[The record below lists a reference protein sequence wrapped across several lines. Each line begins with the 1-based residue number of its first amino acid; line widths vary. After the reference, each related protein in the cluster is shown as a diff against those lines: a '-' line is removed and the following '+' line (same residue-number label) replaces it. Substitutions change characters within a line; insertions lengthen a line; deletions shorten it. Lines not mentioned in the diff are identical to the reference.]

1 MESDTYCVE
10 CGAQLTDRYYRLQEF
25 FGDIAYSVL
34 RRGAGEEGSSA
45 QAADAGNTQYAIRN
59 SQRVLPTAIL
69 ENTIPGVARVYDT
82 FRDPDTDRAY
92 VAWEEVYGR
101 TLASWLPDA
110 ADALGGAAVELPPT
124 SGKLFTE
131 SVPGEEQ
138 SLAWMAQAADVLAA
152 LHAQGIVNTNIE
164 LTNLVIQPGDRLI
177 LIDLTGCQSIHE
189 TEIGTE
195 PLQAKSTDLHNL
207 ASELEHWYLAVRH
220 DTSQSVSQAAMP
232 ASVQAADD
240 SGMVP
245 AVDEVTGILA
255 GPANASIIFA
265 KVREGAYASAEE
277 LAEAL
282 YDLYDASR
290 PITNVQLWSG
300 RGSDVGQVR
309 QINEDSVLTL
319 EANVLEHDGILPIG
333 VYVIA
338 DGMGGHQSGE
348 VASSIAARTIG
359 AIINN
364 TLVGPLMAGDPVP
377 CDAATCASLL
387 QQAVMEANR
396 RIVGLAQ
403 ERHSD
408 LGTTVTTALVVGNQL
423 TVANVG
429 DSRTYLWRDSELAVI
444 TKDHSL
450 VAQLV
455 AAGQITPN
463 EIYTHPRRNEI
474 YRALGDPRLTSSEV
488 DTFNYMLR
496 PGDGVLLCSDG
507 LWDFVRDPLINA
519 LITNS
524 SDPESTCQALIDQ
537 ANAAGGEDNISTI
550 FVRVVP
556 PKDEE

>member
-1 MESDTYCVE
+1 VE

-25 FGDIAYSVL
+25 FPVASD
-34 RRGAGEEGSSA
+34 EGGKHALTSGHWPLA
-45 QAADAGNTQYAIRN
+45 TGT
-59 SQRVLPTAIL
+59 RVLPTAIL
-69 ENTIPGVARVYDT
+69 ENTIPGVVRVYDT
-82 FRDPDTDRAY
+82 FRDPDTGRAY

-101 TLASWLPDA
+101 TLASWLPEEEQTEDG
-110 ADALGGAAVELPPT
+110 ALVELPPT
-124 SGKLFTE
+124 SGKLFNDG
-131 SVPGEEQ
+131 VPGEEQ
-138 SLAWMAQAADVLAA
+138 SLAWMAQAADVLVA
-152 LHAQGIVNTNIE
+152 LHAQDIVNCNVE
-164 LTNLVIQPGDRLI
+164 LTNLVIQPGDRLM

-189 TEIGTE
+189 TDIGTE
-195 PLQAKSTDLHNL
+195 PLQAKGDDLHRL
-207 ASELEHWYLAVRH
+207 ASELERWYLAVRQ
-220 DTSQSVSQAAMP
+220 DANEQGSQAASPAMP
-232 ASVQAADD
+232 APAQAADD
-240 SGMVP
+240 SNMVA
-245 AVDEVTGILA
+245 AVDEVTGILTS
-255 GPANASIIFA
+255 PTNASIIFA
-265 KVREGAYASAEE
+265 KAREGAYASAEE
-277 LAEAL
+277 LAQAL

-290 PITNVQLWSG
+290 PITNIQLWSG

-319 EANVLEHDGILPIG
+319 EANVLEHDGVLPIG

-377 CDAATCASLL
+377 CDAATCASLM

-396 RIVGLAQ
+396 RICGLAQ

-408 LGTTVTTALVVGNQL
+408 LGTTVTAALVVGNQL

-429 DSRTYLWRDSELAVI
+429 DSRTYLWRDHELAVI

-474 YRALGDPRLTSSEV
+474 YRALGDSRLTATEV

-507 LWDFVRDPLINA
+507 LWDFVRDPIINA

-524 SDPESTCQALIDQ
+524 SDPESACQSLIDQ
-537 ANAAGGEDNISTI
+537 ANTAGGEDNISTI
-550 FVRVVP
+550 FVRIVP
-556 PKDEE
+556 PKEDS